1 MDSEPSREP
10 PGGLRVVTLT
20 ADQVVALNLWRWR
33 REAGLTQEAAG
44 KLLGL
49 SADNLGQAERSRDPG
64 QPRRRFDAQAVAEMA
79 LALGVPV
86 AALFLPPPDDG
97 DGTRYLLA
105 ARERHYDMAD
115 MMALLTMPDNDDETP
130 VMDAYRARFNE
141 AAARYLSPQW
151 ASVAARLVGA
161 GLSPQAAA
169 DTAAL
174 LRDDR
179 AALLKTAER
188 LGNLADG
195 LDAQGGDR

>member
-1 MDSEPSREP
+1 MDHEPQAP

-20 ADQVVALNLWRWR
+20 VDQVVALNLWRWR

-49 SADNLGQAERSRDPG
+49 SADNLGQAERSRDPR
-64 QPRRRFDAQAVAEMA
+64 QPPRRFDARAVTDIA
-79 LALGVPV
+79 LTLGVPV

-105 ARERHYDMAD
+105 AAGRHYDMAE

-141 AAARYLSPQW
+141 AAGRYLSPQW
-151 ASVAARLVGA
+151 AAVAARLVGA
-161 GLSPQAAA
+161 GMSPQAAA
-169 DTAAL
+169 DTAAT

-179 AALLKTAER
+179 AALLRAAER
-188 LGNLADG
+188 FGALADG
-195 LDAQGGDR
+195 LDAQEGAR